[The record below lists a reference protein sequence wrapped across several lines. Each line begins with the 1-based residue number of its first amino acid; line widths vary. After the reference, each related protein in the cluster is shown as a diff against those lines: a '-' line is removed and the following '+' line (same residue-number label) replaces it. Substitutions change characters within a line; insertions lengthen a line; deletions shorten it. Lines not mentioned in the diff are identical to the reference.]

1 MRILDIIQLNEFAP
15 PTGRGAND
23 LQLLI
28 NIIEMV
34 PSQDPL
40 YAVAKNIMQNLLK
53 DVEEPAPTQQAP
65 VQQAPVQQAPVQ
77 QAPVQQA
84 QPTPVPPPVPA
95 PVAQQP
101 VAPEAEQ
108 PLAEEVQPGDE
119 SWYEAFVDAKNNPKL
134 AARMLHR
141 LRTEPDYREEMR
153 YVHKNGEKKIKA
165 SFTAGGTE
173 ALTTVS
179 KFFEDVK
186 TSADLLAGKAV
197 GVLAQLKIWYALEA
211 KRQKVAGQPPM
222 QMPRPKVTTNALYQ
236 KLLYPLENIF
246 HDLGFRDNP
255 PNLRNFKKEAPKI
268 LKFMSLCEDGIIEFE
283 DLLSAGGGNVRDLI
297 TDADSRY
304 IYDKIF
310 DKLLA
315 LDAGQGGGAWGPAEL
330 GLAILCKPVNK
341 AQGKGDLATTVNGQ
355 PVGVEVKAS
364 RVADSGGRLGG
375 KGVLP
380 GKSGKTDFLKA
391 LKDICDTAGVDI
403 KDIGKTYLDV
413 VKKKTVNGVK
423 TNVVVGQKPG
433 RSILPTSMSS
443 SNWFTSFNNLVVPA
457 LNANK
462 SLRPRVVVGDF
473 LVAAVRAVVSPDGQP
488 YVKDSL
494 IRQIPDINGNISYE
508 RFKKI
513 ITRQWYDIYAK
524 VDDIGIILV
533 INPTNG
539 NYSIVN
545 SGQMLTSKDCPIT
558 ISGGLDFNDAQGKA
572 GPQIGIA

>member
-1 MRILDIIQLNEFAP
+1 MRVLDIIQLNEFAP
-15 PTGRGAND
+15 PSGHGKND

-34 PSQDPL
+34 PPQDPL
-40 YAVAKNIMQNLLK
+40 YAVAKNIMQNLLQ
-53 DVEEPAPTQQAP
+53 DVSEPTAQQPAQQPAQAQAQP
-65 VQQAPVQQAPVQ
+65 VQQPQDAEQLPAE
-77 QAPVQQA
+77 
-84 QPTPVPPPVPA
+84 QP
-95 PVAQQP
+95 
-101 VAPEAEQ
+101 PEEVEQ

-119 SWYEAFVDAKNNPKL
+119 AWYESFIS
-134 AARMLHR
+134 AASDPTIASRMLHK
-141 LRTEPDYREEMR
+141 LRTDAEYREEMR
-153 YVHKNGEKKIKA
+153 YVHKNSEKRIKA

-186 TSADLLAGKAV
+186 QSADLLAGKAV
-197 GVLAQLKIWYALEA
+197 GVLDQLKIWYSLEA
-211 KRQKVAGQPPM
+211 KRQKVPGQAM
-222 QMPRPKVTTNALYQ
+222 QMPRPKITTNALYQ

-268 LKFMSLCEDGIIEFE
+268 LKFMRLCEDGIIEFK
-283 DLLSAGGGNVRDLI
+283 DLLDSGGGNVRDLI
-297 TDADSRY
+297 TDPDSQY

-341 AQGKGDLATTVNGQ
+341 AQGKGDLATKVDGVD
-355 PVGVEVKAS
+355 VGVEVKAS
-364 RVADSGGRLGG
+364 RNAESGGRLGG

-380 GKSGKTDFLKA
+380 GKSGKAEFLTA
-391 LKDICDTAGVDI
+391 LKEICDIAKVPV
-403 KDIGKTYLDV
+403 KDIGKTYIDDY
-413 VKKKTVNGVK
+413 KYKTVKGVK
-423 TNVVVGQKPG
+423 TKVILGKKPG
-433 RSILPTSMSS
+433 AGILPTSMTSPK
-443 SNWFTSFNNLVVPA
+443 WFDSFNNLVVPA
-457 LNANK
+457 LNSNK
-462 SLRPRVVVGDF
+462 NLRARMIVGDF
-473 LVAAVRAVVSPDGQP
+473 LVSAVRAVVSPDGQP
-488 YVKDSL
+488 FVKESL

-545 SGQMLTSKDCPIT
+545 SGQMLTNKNCPIT